1 MAKRSQEIALSANTT
16 VDELRLRRFAR
27 LATRLLRGTA
37 AQGVGP
43 RAAHNRAGPGLEF
56 LDVRSYT
63 PGDDLRHVDWRQTS
77 RRRQPMVRRYRD
89 ESASDW
95 FLCIDGSASMGLAGK
110 WRLVFELAN
119 ALTYALIYGGH
130 RVALAIFAERI
141 HTYCPT
147 GRGQHQ
153 FATILRHLVNYEPP
167 QRGGASLPGLCVESV
182 SRSGNLILLSD
193 FLRDDAMIDDLRRL
207 RASVS
212 SARAIQVLGEDEAT
226 LKTSG
231 PARLHDIE
239 SGAERRLVLSP
250 ATSTAANNALQ
261 EHNRRLCRVFAALG
275 MPFSA
280 CVVGDDW
287 ERVLATHLGA

>member
-141 HTYCPT
+141 HSYCPP

-212 SARAIQVLGEDEAT
+212 SARAIQVLGKDEVT
-226 LKTSG
+226 LNASG
-231 PARLHDIE
+231 PARLYDIE
-239 SGAERRLVLSP
+239 SGAERRLALSP
-250 ATSTAANNALQ
+250 ATHAAASDALQ
-261 EHNRRLCRVFAALG
+261 EHNQRLRHVFAALG

-280 CVVGDDW
+280 CAVGDDW
-287 ERVLATHLGA
+287 ERVLAAHLGA

>member
-141 HTYCPT
+141 HSYCPP

-212 SARAIQVLGEDEAT
+212 SARAIQVLGKDEVT
-226 LKTSG
+226 LNASG
-231 PARLHDIE
+231 PARLYDIE
-239 SGAERRLVLSP
+239 SGAERRLALSP
-250 ATSTAANNALQ
+250 ATHAAASDALQ
-261 EHNRRLCRVFAALG
+261 EHKQRLRHVFAALG

-280 CVVGDDW
+280 CAVGDDW
-287 ERVLATHLGA
+287 ERVLAAHLGA

>member
-1 MAKRSQEIALSANTT
+1 MT
-16 VDELRLRRFAR
+16 VDEIRLRRFAR

-43 RAAHNRAGPGLEF
+43 RAAQNRAGPGLEF

-63 PGDDLRHVDWRQTS
+63 PGDDLRHIDWRQTS

-95 FLCIDGSASMGLAGK
+95 FLCIDGSASMGLGGK

-119 ALTYALIYGGH
+119 ALAYALIYGGH

-153 FATILRHLVNYEPP
+153 FATILRHLTDYAPP
-167 QRGGASLPGLCVESV
+167 QRGGASLPGLCIEPV

-193 FLRDDAMIDDLRRL
+193 FLRDDAMVDDLRGL

-212 SARAIQVLGEDEAT
+212 SARAIQVLGKDEVT
-226 LKTSG
+226 LNASG
-231 PARLHDIE
+231 PARLYDIE
-239 SGAERRLVLSP
+239 SGAERRLALS
-250 ATSTAANNALQ
+250 AVTRTAANDALQ
-261 EHNRRLCRVFAALG
+261 EHQQRLRHVFAALG
-275 MPFSA
+275 MPFST
-280 CVVGDDW
+280 CVAGDDW
-287 ERVLATHLGA
+287 ERVLAAHLGA

>member
-1 MAKRSQEIALSANTT
+1 MSENSLGKNII
-16 VDELRLRRFAR
+16 VDEVRLRRFAR
-27 LATRLLRGTA
+27 LASRLLRGTT

-56 LDVRSYT
+56 LDVRQYT
-63 PGDDLRHVDWRQTS
+63 PGDDLRHVDWRQSS
-77 RRRQPMVRRYRD
+77 RRGQPMVRRYRD

-110 WRLVFELAN
+110 WQMAVQLAS
-119 ALTYALIYGGH
+119 ALAYALIYGGH
-130 RVALAIFAERI
+130 RVAIAVFAERI

-153 FATILRHLVNYEPP
+153 FASILRHLMEYEPP

-182 SRSGNLILLSD
+182 SRSGNLIVLSD
-193 FLRDDAMIDDLRRL
+193 FLRDDAMADDLRRL

-212 SARAIQVLGEDEAT
+212 SAHAVQVLGKDEVNVDA
-226 LKTSG
+226 SG
-231 PARLHDIE
+231 PARLFDIE
-239 SGAERRLVLSP
+239 SGAERRLSLSP
-250 ATSTAANNALQ
+250 ATRTAANDALQ
-261 EHNRRLCRVFAALG
+261 EHQQRLRHLFAALS

-280 CVVGDDW
+280 CVAGDDW
-287 ERVLATHLGA
+287 EKVLATHLGA